1 MCSSFQVVFTEL
13 CKDQTLSER
22 PDMKRQRIERGCT
35 FFHTAV
41 DYLIIYIPCD
51 NEHVSCSAPTAAKS
65 PKTVTPLGAGIWNCL
80 ADQGVTF

>member
-1 MCSSFQVVFTEL
+1 MFTEL
-13 CKDQTLSER
+13 RKDQTIPEG

-41 DYLIIYIPCD
+41 YYLIIYIPRD
-51 NEHVSCSAPTAAKS
+51 NEHVSCTAPTAAQS
-65 PKTVTPLGAGIWNCL
+65 PKTVTPLRAGIWNCL